1 MAAYRTHLGV
11 RIEKVEE
18 LWPNLKEL
26 RDGRIV
32 ELSKPI
38 VMNTSYKYAEGYPY
52 NTLAEC
58 KDAIDRV
65 LKRCKEVGAESRPK
79 EFAAIMNGE

>member
-1 MAAYRTHLGV
+1 
-11 RIEKVEE
+11 
-18 LWPNLKEL
+18 
-26 RDGRIV
+26 
-32 ELSKPI
+32 
-38 VMNTSYKYAEGYPY
+38 MNTSYKYAEGYPY

-79 EFAAIMNGE
+79 EFAAIMNGECMYSISMEPWLMPVIGYAI